1 MLESKDQEGINC
13 QGCIFWTTADTPAI
27 SAVVTRG
34 GNVKRGREKTGKR
47 NKKTKERKSK
57 IEVIRVT

>member
-1 MLESKDQEGINC
+1 LKIKSKKES
-13 QGCIFWTTADTPAI
+13 TARGVYFGQQPISPAI

-34 GNVKRGREKTGKR
+34 GNVKRGREKTEKR
-47 NKKTKERKSK
+47 NKQKKERKGK